1 MPHALK
7 TTVSKTTVGIC
18 LDVTRLNQNNHSV
31 LSATCILHTKQQATI
46 NHLFNAVCSI
56 RTFFKCTVTNV
67 ALKLQVET
75 SNNTVPQY

>member
-7 TTVSKTTVGIC
+7 TTVTYCG
-18 LDVTRLNQNNHSV
+18 DMPWLNQNNHSV
-31 LSATCILHTKQQATI
+31 LSAMCILHTKQQATI
-46 NHLFNAVCSI
+46 NHLFNAVCNI

-75 SNNTVPQY
+75 SNSTVPQY

>member
-7 TTVSKTTVGIC
+7 TTVTYRGDMPRCNMAKPKQSF
-18 LDVTRLNQNNHSV
+18 
-31 LSATCILHTKQQATI
+31 SAKCNVHLHTKQQATI
-46 NHLFNAVCSI
+46 NHLFNAVCNI

-75 SNNTVPQY
+75 SNSTVP